1 MEFGKKIKNLR
12 MQKNITQEQLAERL
26 FVSRVTVSKWERDR
40 GYPNIDSV
48 KLMAEVF
55 SVSIDDL
62 LSCEKTVLPAENQ
75 QKTASGKRQ
84 SFLSGII
91 DVLAVLFLLL
101 PFYSNYYTTHVDSVV
116 LSKLANV
123 NRDIIAAHYIIV
135 ILTII
140 LGIGELVLQNYQNKI
155 WILIKNPL
163 SLCIT
168 TGAIFLSIVTRQLY
182 AGLLFLLFLLIK
194 CFFCIKI
201 K

>member
-1 MEFGKKIKNLR
+1 MELGKKIKNLR
-12 MQKNITQEQLAERL
+12 MQKDITQEQLAERL
-26 FVSRVTVSKWERDR
+26 FVSRVTVSKWERGR
-40 GYPNIDSV
+40 GYPNIDSL
-48 KLMAEVF
+48 KLMADVF
-55 SVSIDDL
+55 SISIDDL
-62 LSCEKTVLPAENQ
+62 LSREQTVQPEEAPQ
-75 QKTASGKRQ
+75 KKTAGKRQ
-84 SFLSGII
+84 SFLFGII

-116 LSKLANV
+116 LSKLTNV

-140 LGIGELVLQNYQNKI
+140 VGIGELVLQDYQNRLWMSVKT
-155 WILIKNPL
+155 PF

-168 TGAIFLSIVTRQLY
+168 TGAILLSIVTRQLY